1 MESSEKSFTIEE
13 ELHKVI
19 LSHLYFLYVL
29 AADFLHNILNK
40 AKDL

>member
-19 LSHLYFLYVL
+19 LSHLYFLYML